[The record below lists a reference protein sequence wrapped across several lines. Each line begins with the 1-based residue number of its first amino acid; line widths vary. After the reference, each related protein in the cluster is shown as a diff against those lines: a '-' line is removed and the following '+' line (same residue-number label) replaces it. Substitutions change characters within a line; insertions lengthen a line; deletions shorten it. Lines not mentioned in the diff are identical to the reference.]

1 MNLSK
6 CDICPRKCGVN
17 REKGELGFCKMKDK
31 IKIARYFLHYWE
43 EPIISGETGS
53 GTIFFSG
60 CNLKCIFCQNYKIS
74 SENMGK
80 EISVERL
87 KEICLELQNMG
98 ANNINLVTGTHFLPL
113 IKEALILAKKEGLT
127 IPIVYNTSSYEN
139 VESLKEM
146 EGLID
151 IYLPDLK
158 YYDNKLA
165 ENFSLA
171 NNYFEIATNA
181 IKEMVRHTGKPVLDR
196 KRELEKIAVL
206 KSMASDEFY
215 AHSIEELFEQIM
227 SMSRK
232 LQYKLLTEEGI
243 NNDIG
248 FDIISKLPMENVKV
262 VYQGIDGAYSQQAA
276 MSYFGDNATYHNVLT
291 FKQAMKEVRDG
302 VADYAVLPFENS
314 TAGIVTDVYDLLVE
328 FENYIV
334 DSFDVKIS
342 HCLSAVKGTTLET
355 IKEVYSHP
363 QALMQ
368 SSKFID
374 EYGWNKVNCANTAI
388 AAQIISQEKDNTRA
402 CIASKNAA
410 KLYGLEVLAEDVNQ
424 SSINTTKFIIVS
436 RRKIARREA
445 NNICISF
452 EMPHESGSLYTMLS
466 HIIYNDLNMTR
477 IESRP
482 VPGKKWEYRFY
493 VEFEGKSDQP
503 GVVNALSGINAEALN
518 MQILGNY

>member
-31 IKIARYFLHYWE
+31 IKIARYSLHYWE

-181 IKEMVRHTGKPVLDR
+181 IKEMVRQTGKPV
-196 KRELEKIAVL
+196 
-206 KSMASDEFY
+206 
-215 AHSIEELFEQIM
+215 IE
-227 SMSRK
+227 
-232 LQYKLLTEEGI
+232 
-243 NNDIG
+243 
-248 FDIISKLPMENVKV
+248 
-262 VYQGIDGAYSQQAA
+262 
-276 MSYFGDNATYHNVLT
+276 
-291 FKQAMKEVRDG
+291 
-302 VADYAVLPFENS
+302 
-314 TAGIVTDVYDLLVE
+314 
-328 FENYIV
+328 
-334 DSFDVKIS
+334 
-342 HCLSAVKGTTLET
+342 
-355 IKEVYSHP
+355 
-363 QALMQ
+363 
-368 SSKFID
+368 
-374 EYGWNKVNCANTAI
+374 
-388 AAQIISQEKDNTRA
+388 
-402 CIASKNAA
+402 
-410 KLYGLEVLAEDVNQ
+410 
-424 SSINTTKFIIVS
+424 
-436 RRKIARREA
+436 
-445 NNICISF
+445 NNIMKKGVIVRHLLLPNHLEDSKKIIKYLHDTYDEDIYISI
-452 EMPHESGSLYTMLS
+452 MNQYTPIKKFDKYPELNRTLTDKE
-466 HIIYNDLNMTR
+466 YDELVNYACDLNITQAFNQEGETCK
-477 IESRP
+477 ESFIP
-482 VPGKKWEYRFY
+482 DFT
-493 VEFEGKSDQP
+493 
-503 GVVNALSGINAEALN
+503 
-518 MQILGNY
+518 NYDEI

>member
-31 IKIARYFLHYWE
+31 IKIARYSLHYWE
-43 EPIISGETGS
+43 EPIISGEAGS

-181 IKEMVRHTGKPVLDR
+181 IKEMIRQTGKPV
-196 KRELEKIAVL
+196 
-206 KSMASDEFY
+206 
-215 AHSIEELFEQIM
+215 IE
-227 SMSRK
+227 
-232 LQYKLLTEEGI
+232 
-243 NNDIG
+243 
-248 FDIISKLPMENVKV
+248 
-262 VYQGIDGAYSQQAA
+262 
-276 MSYFGDNATYHNVLT
+276 
-291 FKQAMKEVRDG
+291 
-302 VADYAVLPFENS
+302 
-314 TAGIVTDVYDLLVE
+314 
-328 FENYIV
+328 
-334 DSFDVKIS
+334 
-342 HCLSAVKGTTLET
+342 
-355 IKEVYSHP
+355 
-363 QALMQ
+363 
-368 SSKFID
+368 
-374 EYGWNKVNCANTAI
+374 
-388 AAQIISQEKDNTRA
+388 
-402 CIASKNAA
+402 
-410 KLYGLEVLAEDVNQ
+410 
-424 SSINTTKFIIVS
+424 
-436 RRKIARREA
+436 
-445 NNICISF
+445 NNIMKKGVIVRHLLLPNHLEDSKKIIKYLHDTYDEDIYISI
-452 EMPHESGSLYTMLS
+452 MNQYTPIKKFDKYPELNRTLTDKE
-466 HIIYNDLNMTR
+466 YDELVNYACDLNITQAF
-477 IESRP
+477 IQEGETCKESFIP
-482 VPGKKWEYRFY
+482 DFT
-493 VEFEGKSDQP
+493 
-503 GVVNALSGINAEALN
+503 
-518 MQILGNY
+518 NYDEI

>member
-31 IKIARYFLHYWE
+31 IKIARYSLHYWE

-181 IKEMVRHTGKPVLDR
+181 IKEMVRQTGKPVIENNIMKKGVIVRHLLLPNN
-196 KRELEKIAVL
+196 LE
-206 KSMASDEFY
+206 D
-215 AHSIEELFEQIM
+215 
-227 SMSRK
+227 
-232 LQYKLLTEEGI
+232 
-243 NNDIG
+243 
-248 FDIISKLPMENVKV
+248 SKK
-262 VYQGIDGAYSQQAA
+262 
-276 MSYFGDNATYHNVLT
+276 
-291 FKQAMKEVRDG
+291 
-302 VADYAVLPFENS
+302 
-314 TAGIVTDVYDLLVE
+314 
-328 FENYIV
+328 
-334 DSFDVKIS
+334 
-342 HCLSAVKGTTLET
+342 T
-355 IKEVYSHP
+355 IKYLHDTYDEDIYISIMNQYTP
-363 QALMQ
+363 IK
-368 SSKFID
+368 KFDKYPELNRTLTDKEYD
-374 EYGWNKVNCANTAI
+374 ELVNY
-388 AAQIISQEKDNTRA
+388 A
-402 CIASKNAA
+402 C
-410 KLYGLEVLAEDVNQ
+410 
-424 SSINTTKFIIVS
+424 
-436 RRKIARREA
+436 
-445 NNICISF
+445 
-452 EMPHESGSLYTMLS
+452 
-466 HIIYNDLNMTR
+466 DLNITQAF
-477 IESRP
+477 IQEGETCKESFIP
-482 VPGKKWEYRFY
+482 DFT
-493 VEFEGKSDQP
+493 
-503 GVVNALSGINAEALN
+503 
-518 MQILGNY
+518 NYDEI

>member
-31 IKIARYFLHYWE
+31 IKIARYSLHYWE

-74 SENMGK
+74 SENIGK

-139 VESLKEM
+139 VDSLKEM

-181 IKEMVRHTGKPVLDR
+181 IKEMVRQTGKPV
-196 KRELEKIAVL
+196 
-206 KSMASDEFY
+206 
-215 AHSIEELFEQIM
+215 IE
-227 SMSRK
+227 
-232 LQYKLLTEEGI
+232 
-243 NNDIG
+243 
-248 FDIISKLPMENVKV
+248 
-262 VYQGIDGAYSQQAA
+262 
-276 MSYFGDNATYHNVLT
+276 
-291 FKQAMKEVRDG
+291 
-302 VADYAVLPFENS
+302 
-314 TAGIVTDVYDLLVE
+314 
-328 FENYIV
+328 
-334 DSFDVKIS
+334 
-342 HCLSAVKGTTLET
+342 
-355 IKEVYSHP
+355 
-363 QALMQ
+363 
-368 SSKFID
+368 
-374 EYGWNKVNCANTAI
+374 
-388 AAQIISQEKDNTRA
+388 
-402 CIASKNAA
+402 
-410 KLYGLEVLAEDVNQ
+410 
-424 SSINTTKFIIVS
+424 
-436 RRKIARREA
+436 
-445 NNICISF
+445 NNIMKKGVIVRHLLLPNHLEDSKKIIKYLHDTYNEDIYISI
-452 EMPHESGSLYTMLS
+452 MNQYTPIKKFDKYPELNRTLTDKE
-466 HIIYNDLNMTR
+466 YDELVNYACDLNITQAF
-477 IESRP
+477 IQEGETCKESFIP
-482 VPGKKWEYRFY
+482 DFT
-493 VEFEGKSDQP
+493 
-503 GVVNALSGINAEALN
+503 
-518 MQILGNY
+518 NYDEI

>member
-31 IKIARYFLHYWE
+31 IKIARYSLHYWE

-158 YYDNKLA
+158 YHDNKLA

-181 IKEMVRHTGKPVLDR
+181 IKEMVRQTGKPV
-196 KRELEKIAVL
+196 
-206 KSMASDEFY
+206 
-215 AHSIEELFEQIM
+215 IE
-227 SMSRK
+227 
-232 LQYKLLTEEGI
+232 
-243 NNDIG
+243 
-248 FDIISKLPMENVKV
+248 
-262 VYQGIDGAYSQQAA
+262 
-276 MSYFGDNATYHNVLT
+276 
-291 FKQAMKEVRDG
+291 
-302 VADYAVLPFENS
+302 
-314 TAGIVTDVYDLLVE
+314 
-328 FENYIV
+328 
-334 DSFDVKIS
+334 
-342 HCLSAVKGTTLET
+342 
-355 IKEVYSHP
+355 
-363 QALMQ
+363 
-368 SSKFID
+368 
-374 EYGWNKVNCANTAI
+374 
-388 AAQIISQEKDNTRA
+388 
-402 CIASKNAA
+402 
-410 KLYGLEVLAEDVNQ
+410 
-424 SSINTTKFIIVS
+424 
-436 RRKIARREA
+436 
-445 NNICISF
+445 NNIMKKGVIVRHLLLPNHLEDSKKIIKYLHDTYDEDIYISI
-452 EMPHESGSLYTMLS
+452 MNQYTPIKKFDKYPELNRTLTDKE
-466 HIIYNDLNMTR
+466 YDELVNYACDLNITQAF
-477 IESRP
+477 IQEGETCKESFIP
-482 VPGKKWEYRFY
+482 DFT
-493 VEFEGKSDQP
+493 
-503 GVVNALSGINAEALN
+503 
-518 MQILGNY
+518 NYDEI

>member
-31 IKIARYFLHYWE
+31 IKIARYSLHYWE

-181 IKEMVRHTGKPVLDR
+181 IKEMVRQTGKPV
-196 KRELEKIAVL
+196 
-206 KSMASDEFY
+206 
-215 AHSIEELFEQIM
+215 IE
-227 SMSRK
+227 
-232 LQYKLLTEEGI
+232 
-243 NNDIG
+243 
-248 FDIISKLPMENVKV
+248 
-262 VYQGIDGAYSQQAA
+262 
-276 MSYFGDNATYHNVLT
+276 
-291 FKQAMKEVRDG
+291 
-302 VADYAVLPFENS
+302 
-314 TAGIVTDVYDLLVE
+314 
-328 FENYIV
+328 
-334 DSFDVKIS
+334 
-342 HCLSAVKGTTLET
+342 
-355 IKEVYSHP
+355 
-363 QALMQ
+363 
-368 SSKFID
+368 
-374 EYGWNKVNCANTAI
+374 
-388 AAQIISQEKDNTRA
+388 
-402 CIASKNAA
+402 
-410 KLYGLEVLAEDVNQ
+410 
-424 SSINTTKFIIVS
+424 
-436 RRKIARREA
+436 
-445 NNICISF
+445 NNIMKKGVIVRHLLLPNHLEDSKKIIKYLHDTYDEDIYISI
-452 EMPHESGSLYTMLS
+452 MNQYTP
-466 HIIYNDLNMTR
+466 IKKFDKYPELNRTLTD
-477 IESRP
+477 
-482 VPGKKWEYRFY
+482 KEYD
-493 VEFEGKSDQP
+493 EL
-503 GVVNALSGINAEALN
+503 VNYA
-518 MQILGNY
+518 

>member
-31 IKIARYFLHYWE
+31 IKIARYSLHYWE

-181 IKEMVRHTGKPVLDR
+181 IKEMVRQTGKPV
-196 KRELEKIAVL
+196 
-206 KSMASDEFY
+206 
-215 AHSIEELFEQIM
+215 IE
-227 SMSRK
+227 
-232 LQYKLLTEEGI
+232 
-243 NNDIG
+243 
-248 FDIISKLPMENVKV
+248 
-262 VYQGIDGAYSQQAA
+262 
-276 MSYFGDNATYHNVLT
+276 
-291 FKQAMKEVRDG
+291 
-302 VADYAVLPFENS
+302 
-314 TAGIVTDVYDLLVE
+314 
-328 FENYIV
+328 
-334 DSFDVKIS
+334 
-342 HCLSAVKGTTLET
+342 
-355 IKEVYSHP
+355 
-363 QALMQ
+363 
-368 SSKFID
+368 
-374 EYGWNKVNCANTAI
+374 
-388 AAQIISQEKDNTRA
+388 
-402 CIASKNAA
+402 
-410 KLYGLEVLAEDVNQ
+410 
-424 SSINTTKFIIVS
+424 
-436 RRKIARREA
+436 
-445 NNICISF
+445 NNIMKKGVIVRHLLLPNHLEDSKKIIKYLHDTYDEDIYISI
-452 EMPHESGSLYTMLS
+452 MNQYTPIKKFDKYPELNRTLT
-466 HIIYNDLNMTR
+466 YKEYDELVNYACDLNITQAF
-477 IESRP
+477 IQEGETCKESFIP
-482 VPGKKWEYRFY
+482 DFT
-493 VEFEGKSDQP
+493 
-503 GVVNALSGINAEALN
+503 
-518 MQILGNY
+518 NYDEI